1 VDKVNELVSAKDK
14 GRVNMQVELTGIF
27 PKEGQVKHSM
37 EPFIMEVKVGTHLV
51 EDQGNH
57 RMEMAEDMAWEAC
70 PMDKDQAREA
80 TAEGMVLAMEVV
92 EYPTWPRFNCH
103 KT

>member
-1 VDKVNELVSAKDK
+1 
-14 GRVNMQVELTGIF
+14 M
-27 PKEGQVKHSM
+27 
-37 EPFIMEVKVGTHLV
+37 